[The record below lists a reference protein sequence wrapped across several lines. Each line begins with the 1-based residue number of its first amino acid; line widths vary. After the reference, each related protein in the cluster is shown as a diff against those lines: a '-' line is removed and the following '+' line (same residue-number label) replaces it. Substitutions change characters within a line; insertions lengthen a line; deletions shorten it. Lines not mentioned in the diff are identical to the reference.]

1 MELRREV
8 KVEGRFEQHHDSHR
22 YDLSEIDMG
31 WDLDVPSE
39 EPVPR
44 PQRLQTEP
52 SKRTDEFFPGAVL
65 PKRPTTLGWA
75 IPPPP
80 PTHCLRVLEL
90 AQNKV
95 EARALTQRDA
105 KSWYTTAAFEI
116 RRAELSGDHRLLHSA
131 LISLDFAERASNSLR
146 SRFSGERQVHHV
158 TIRSLR
164 DIVHARL
171 QDRPS

>member
-8 KVEGRFEQHHDSHR
+8 KVEGRFEQHHDSLG
-22 YDLSEIDMG
+22 YDLSEIDKG
-31 WDLDVPSE
+31 WDLDVQSE
-39 EPVPR
+39 PAPR

-65 PKRPTTLGWA
+65 PKSEATLGWA

-80 PTHCLRVLEL
+80 ATHRLRVLEL

-95 EARALTQRDA
+95 ETRALTQRDA

-146 SRFSGERQVHHV
+146 SRFSGQRQVHHV